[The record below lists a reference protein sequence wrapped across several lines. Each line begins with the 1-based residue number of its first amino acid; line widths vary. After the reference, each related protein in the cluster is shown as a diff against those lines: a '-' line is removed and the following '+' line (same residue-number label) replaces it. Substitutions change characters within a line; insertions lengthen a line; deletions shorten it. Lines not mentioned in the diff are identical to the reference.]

1 MMAVS
6 DASLILAIRN
16 VAQHGDTDVYPYPLE
31 NHWFHDDESAVLEL
45 LKTIDQRF
53 DEYLGSYPVI
63 YVTSLSPVG
72 YAGFRGATQ
81 IDPIWNAYLLALV
94 IEIGADLENAR
105 LPPSDGITFS
115 YRFHPSREAATLFDA
130 DLGWASFQRTAL
142 HKAEERQVVV
152 STDISDF
159 YPRVYHHRLEH
170 ALNDAT
176 HNTEVVR
183 RILLILAKLVPGE
196 VSFGLP
202 IGGHAARI
210 LAEILLNRTDR
221 LLRTDGIEFCRFVDD
236 YYVFANTREEAHAAL
251 IHLSDVLLNNEGLTL
266 SRLKTR
272 FMSRSEFLRSS
283 PMADPDSADS
293 VEERESRRFLKLRLR
308 YDPYSASADEDYEK
322 LSQGIA
328 EFDVIG
334 MLTRELRKTRVD
346 ERLVRQLVKSLKFL
360 DNPVR
365 DDAAISLVRNLEV
378 LYPVFPTVALVLKSI
393 LPDLGEPARTE
404 VAEAFRALIQA
415 GSYITLVPTNLAYA
429 VRVISLD
436 PSEEATTVLAQIYAR
451 EGVNVLVKRDVL
463 LAMAKRR
470 ARFWLSPIAK
480 QFGKLSSW
488 ERRALIPAS
497 FVLGDEGE
505 HWRRNVRRQLNIV
518 DLAFRDW
525 VAEKNNGRRWE
536 IPL

>member
-1 MMAVS
+1 
-6 DASLILAIRN
+6 
-16 VAQHGDTDVYPYPLE
+16 
-31 NHWFHDDESAVLEL
+31 
-45 LKTIDQRF
+45 
-53 DEYLGSYPVI
+53 
-63 YVTSLSPVG
+63 
-72 YAGFRGATQ
+72 
-81 IDPIWNAYLLALV
+81 
-94 IEIGADLENAR
+94 
-105 LPPSDGITFS
+105 
-115 YRFHPSREAATLFDA
+115 
-130 DLGWASFQRTAL
+130 
-142 HKAEERQVVV
+142 
-152 STDISDF
+152 
-159 YPRVYHHRLEH
+159 
-170 ALNDAT
+170 
-176 HNTEVVR
+176 
-183 RILLILAKLVPGE
+183 
-196 VSFGLP
+196 
-202 IGGHAARI
+202 
-210 LAEILLNRTDR
+210 
-221 LLRTDGIEFCRFVDD
+221 
-236 YYVFANTREEAHAAL
+236 
-251 IHLSDVLLNNEGLTL
+251 
-266 SRLKTR
+266 
-272 FMSRSEFLRSS
+272 
-283 PMADPDSADS
+283 MADPDSADS

-360 DNPVR
+360 DDPVR
-365 DDAAISLVRNLEV
+365 DDAAVSLVRNLEV

-393 LPDLGEPARTE
+393 SPDLGESARTE
-404 VAEAFRALIQA
+404 VAQAFRALIRT
-415 GSYITLVPTNLAYA
+415 GSYITQVPTNLAYA

-505 HWRRNVRRQLNIV
+505 HWRRNVRRQLNFV
-518 DLAFRDW
+518 DRAFRDW